1 MPTYVVTDPT
11 TGRKVKLTGDTPPT
25 DQDLDEIFASLPAPK
40 QAQQKQDYAKSASE
54 VPITGFNGE
63 QIPATPAAPVVEQP
77 TPYQPTGIDAAIS
90 STPVIGGAYEYA
102 KTLTP
107 EPVKDFL
114 SNALAG
120 GADVAQTGGAILS
133 GVGSDIL
140 GRVSALAGGGYP
152 ANPEKQAE
160 IYDRIVAQN
169 QYIPSRE
176 GARNLLSGI
185 SETIEP
191 LSQLPPVMGG
201 VIPQM
206 ATTAAGKALIPNAI
220 AEITPQTSANKAIA
234 QRITSGETDKDL
246 AGSMVVPESIAR
258 GAPRAKSDKVAQEAI
273 KQGFD
278 EGVVQAL
285 KQTTPTNRA
294 KLLRMANIAEKSKQD
309 AVFSATN
316 RPADVAGDSLAQ
328 RIKAIRDTNIQA
340 GKEIDDVADK
350 VIRNKPVDYETPFS
364 RFVSDIEG
372 AGITIDDGKLNF
384 SGSDLEFSAGDK
396 KLVSDI
402 YSRAIKTDGS
412 DAYKVHKLKRLID
425 RTVDYGKGSQ
435 SGVTSGGE
443 SIVKGFRRA
452 VDESLDNAFED
463 YNKAN
468 TKYADTISA
477 LAAFQ
482 DAAGSKVNLF
492 GENADK
498 ALGTVSRRL
507 LSNTQSRVNLM
518 DSIKN
523 IDDVSRKYG
532 QTFDDDIMT
541 QVLFADELDKIF
553 GAAART
559 SLQGDV
565 GKGVKRGLETASGQ
579 KTVSG
584 IAIDA
589 TASAVEKLRG
599 INEKNAFR
607 SIKELL
613 AREEAK

>member
-1 MPTYVVTDPT
+1 MPSYIVTDPA

-25 DQDLDEIFASLPAPK
+25 DQDLDEIFASLPVPNA
-40 QAQQKQDYAKSASE
+40 DYAKSSAE
-54 VPITGFNGE
+54 VPITGFGGE
-63 QIPATPAAPVVEQP
+63 QIPATPAAPMVEQP
-77 TPYQPTGIDAAIS
+77 VPYEPTGIDAAIS

-107 EPVKDFL
+107 EPVKNFL
-114 SNALAG
+114 SSALAG
-120 GADVAQTGGAILS
+120 GADVAQAGGAILS
-133 GVGSDIL
+133 GVGSDVL

-152 ANPEKQAE
+152 ANSDKQAE
-160 IYDRIVAQN
+160 IYDRVTAQN
-169 QYIPSRE
+169 QYIPSRK
-176 GARNLLSGI
+176 GAQNLLSGI
-185 SETIEP
+185 SETLEP

-201 VIPQM
+201 VVPQM
-206 ATTAAGKALIPNAI
+206 ATTAAGKALIPNAVADMI
-220 AEITPQTSANKAIA
+220 PQSSANKAIA
-234 QRITSGETDKDL
+234 QRITSGETTKDL
-246 AGSMVVPESIAR
+246 AGSMVTGESVAR
-258 GAPRAKSDKVAQEAI
+258 GMPRAVSDKAAQEAI

-278 EGVVQAL
+278 EGVVQAV
-285 KQTTPTNRA
+285 KQTSPVNKV
-294 KLLRMANIAEKSKQD
+294 KLLRMADIAEKSKQD

-316 RPADVAGDSLAQ
+316 RPSDVAGDSLAQ
-328 RIKAIRDTNIQA
+328 RIKTIRDTNIQA
-340 GKEIDDVADK
+340 GKEIDDVAEK
-350 VIRNKPVDYETPFS
+350 VIRGKPVDYDTPFS

-372 AGITIDDGKLNF
+372 AGITIDNGKLNF

-402 YSRAIKTDGS
+402 YSRAVKTDGS

-452 VDESLDNAFED
+452 VDESLDNTFDE
-463 YNKAN
+463 YNKTN
-468 TKYADTISA
+468 TKYAETIGA
-477 LAAFQ
+477 LDAFQ

-523 IDDVSRKYG
+523 IDEISKKYG

-553 GAAART
+553 GPAART

-565 GKGVKRGLETASGQ
+565 GKGVKRGLEAAAGQ
-579 KTVSG
+579 KTLTG
-584 IAIDA
+584 IGIDA
-589 TASAVEKLRG
+589 TASTIEKLRG

-607 SIKELL
+607 SIKKLL
-613 AREEAK
+613 EREEGK